1 MPLEAYIVDCCRT
14 PAGKKNGWLSKWHP
28 ADLGAEV
35 VNALIDRTGIP
46 PEAVDDCIFGCVSQ
60 IGSQAGNV
68 GRNIVLSSKLPL
80 TVPGTT
86 VDRQCGS
93 SQQALH
99 FAAQAVMS
107 GTQDVVIAGGV
118 EVMSLVP
125 IGSNILDGMRMKR
138 GNPQGPKIME
148 KYKVQFSQFL
158 GAELLAKKY
167 DLTRQE
173 MDSFA
178 VASHAKAM
186 KATQNGYFDNEIIPV
201 KGWDKKT
208 NEELS
213 VTKDQGIRPGTT
225 MEKVSKLKTL
235 KKDGVITAALASQI
249 SDGASAVMIVN
260 ERALRKYGLKPR
272 AKIVSL
278 GLAGSDPVVML
289 EGPIPATRQALDK
302 ANLTL
307 EQCDCYEVNE
317 AFCSV
322 PLAWA
327 KALDADLDKLNM
339 NGGAMA
345 LGHPLGA
352 TGTKLMCTLVN
363 TLERIGGRYA
373 VQAICEGG
381 GTANATII
389 ERCRP
394 LAKL

>member
-1 MPLEAYIVDCCRT
+1 MPYSAYIVDCVRT

-35 VNALIDRTGIP
+35 VNALMDRTGLP
-46 PEAVDDCIFGCVSQ
+46 LDAVEDVIFGCVSQ
-60 IGSQAGNV
+60 IGAQAANI
-68 GRNIVLSSKLPL
+68 GRSVVLSSKLPE

-125 IGSNILDGMRMKR
+125 IGSNVIDGLKNKR
-138 GNPQGPKIME
+138 GNPQGPKIFE
-148 KYKVQFSQFL
+148 KYKVQFSQFM

-167 DLTRQE
+167 SLTRQE
-173 MDSFA
+173 MDEFA
-178 VASHAKAM
+178 VASHAKAT
-186 KATQNGYFDNEIIPV
+186 KATQSGYFANELVPMT
-201 KGWDKKT
+201 GWDKKT
-208 NEELS
+208 NQTVN
-213 VTKDQGIRPGTT
+213 VTRDQGIRSGTT
-225 MEKVSKLKTL
+225 LKKVQSLKTL
-235 KKDGVITAALASQI
+235 KKDGLITAATSSQI
-249 SDGASAVMIVN
+249 SDGASAVMVVN
-260 ERALRKYGLKPR
+260 ERALRKFNLKPR

-289 EGPIPATRQALDK
+289 EGPIPATFQALDK
-302 ANLTL
+302 ANLTID
-307 EQCDCYEVNE
+307 QISCYEVNE

-327 KALDADLDKLNM
+327 KAVEADKSKLNM

-363 TLERIGGRYA
+363 TLERIGGRYGL
-373 VQAICEGG
+373 QAICEGG

-389 ERCRP
+389 ERCQS
-394 LAKL
+394 LARL